1 MRKDEL
7 EILKRGLEE
16 LQIDK
21 RVEKRVRYHCVAFW
35 SGMMMVFGAIGSFLS
50 ANNVAFKE
58 AMKAFLNVWL
68 SK

>member
-1 MRKDEL
+1 MRKEEVETALREL
-7 EILKRGLEE
+7 EIE
-16 LQIDK
+16 K

-35 SGMMMVFGAIGSFLS
+35 SGMMMVFGSIGSFLS

>member
-1 MRKDEL
+1 MRKEEVETALREL
-7 EILKRGLEE
+7 EIE
-16 LQIDK
+16 K